1 MASKLKLLIQSS
13 QNIIEL
19 YGMSYFIKIAIS
31 EFRKYGFDV
40 FRDTNNSNE
49 LVVSVESDVNLYK
62 LYIKKINSEINNDI
76 LKNQEQQFSFKPKF
90 TIVIPINSRNFEY
103 VESTINSIKEQIY
116 NNHEIII
123 LHSDDT
129 IKKLFLEKF
138 HITKNNKTSSNIKF
152 ISKINEIQKTMDCN
166 FILFFESGDQ
176 LSKNALFKISEF
188 INQNMDSEI
197 IYADNDYFDENN
209 NRENPFFKPDWSKY
223 LFLNMDYLSQLCVIN
238 SEIFKKIVIDDK
250 LTSALHYD
258 IILRSTEITKKIKH
272 ISIPLCTKHSF
283 EQSENNEELKGV
295 ILNYFQRNQINATV
309 ETGIIKN
316 IIRPKFYLENEPLV
330 SIIIPTKNNKS
341 VLNRCIT
348 SIKKITSYKNFEII
362 IVDNNS
368 TDTNLV
374 PFYKSLPYKI
384 INYTGNFNFSKMN
397 NLATENANG
406 DFILFLNDD
415 TKILHSDWLNE
426 MVSLCNQKDVGVVGA
441 KLVYANNSIQHAGV
455 SILETGSG
463 FHPFQH
469 TLGNSKLHFNF
480 LNVVRESSAVTGA
493 CLLIKKEIFD
503 KINRFDDDFDLYYGD
518 TDLCLK
524 VIELGYSVL
533 FTPYARLLHEGSHSI
548 KETIKLTST
557 TPRSFFAVENH
568 YQFIKK
574 WPHLK
579 NGDPFYNTNL
589 GWDYSIKSVE

>member
-1 MASKLKLLIQSS
+1 M
-13 QNIIEL
+13 
-19 YGMSYFIKIAIS
+19 
-31 EFRKYGFDV
+31 
-40 FRDTNNSNE
+40 
-49 LVVSVESDVNLYK
+49 
-62 LYIKKINSEINNDI
+62 
-76 LKNQEQQFSFKPKF
+76 
-90 TIVIPINSRNFEY
+90 
-103 VESTINSIKEQIY
+103 
-116 NNHEIII
+116 
-123 LHSDDT
+123 
-129 IKKLFLEKF
+129 EKF
-138 HITKNNKTSSNIKF
+138 HIIKNNETSTNIKF
-152 ISKINEIQKTMDCN
+152 ISKVNKIQKTMDCD
-166 FILFFESGDQ
+166 FILFLESGDK
-176 LSKNALFKISEF
+176 LSQNALFKISEF
-188 INQNMDSEI
+188 LNQSMDSEI
-197 IYADNDYFDENN
+197 IYADNDYFDENS
-209 NRENPFFKPDWSKY
+209 NRQNPFFKPNWSKY

-258 IILRSTEITKKIKH
+258 IILRSIEITNKIKH
-272 ISIPLCTKHSF
+272 ISSPLCTKHSF
-283 EQSENNEELKGV
+283 EQSENNEELKRV
-295 ILNYFQRNQINATV
+295 ILNYFQRQQINATV
-309 ETGIIKN
+309 EIGTIKN
-316 IIRPKFYLENEPLV
+316 TIRPKFYLENEPLV
-330 SIIIPTKNNKS
+330 SIIIPTKNNHN

-368 TDTNLV
+368 KDRDLAS
-374 PFYKSLPYKI
+374 FYKSLPYKI

-415 TKILHSDWLNE
+415 TKILHPDWLNE

-469 TLGNSKLHFNF
+469 TPGNSKLHFNF

-548 KETIKLTST
+548 KETINVTST

-579 NGDPFYNTNL
+579 NGDPFYNINL